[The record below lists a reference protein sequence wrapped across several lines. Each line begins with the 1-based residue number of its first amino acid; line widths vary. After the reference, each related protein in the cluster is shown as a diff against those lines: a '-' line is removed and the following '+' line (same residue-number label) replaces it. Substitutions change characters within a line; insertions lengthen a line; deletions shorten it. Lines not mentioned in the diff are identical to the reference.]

1 MINDGLSDPFKIRVR
16 PRLRHFKE
24 YHLWSIATLGIAEL
38 FVVFAVIK
46 KTTAS
51 FLLKKSYMNYKLN
64 KTNKRYAIP
73 FYD

>member
-46 KTTAS
+46 KNYS
-51 FLLKKSYMNYKLN
+51 LLSIKKKLYELQVEQN
-64 KTNKRYAIP
+64 
-73 FYD
+73 